1 MVAITQPRLRLE
13 LVRPARPARTAR
25 LVGRRLPP
33 APAFVLGAAL
43 VLAALRPRRGERAQ
57 AESPSFGGEPAATV
71 TYVVEPGDTVWSI
84 AAALAPDADP
94 RPLVDEI
101 VDANGGASLDVGQRL
116 ELRLP

>member
-1 MVAITQPRLRLE
+1 M
-13 LVRPARPARTAR
+13 
-25 LVGRRLPP
+25 
-33 APAFVLGAAL
+33 
-43 VLAALRPRRGERAQ
+43 
-57 AESPSFGGEPAATV
+57 